1 MILMPDIIHFLTI
14 EASPAAVYKAI
25 TEQAGIQG
33 WWTVQARIEPV
44 IFELMSRGE
53 GSTDL
58 SVIMF
63 EDPDGYLGGG
73 GGRVG
78 IPKGQR
84 T

>member
-1 MILMPDIIHFLTI
+1 MPDIIHFLTI
-14 EASPAAVYKAI
+14 EALPATVYKAI
-25 TEQAGIQG
+25 TEQAGIQD

-44 IFELMSRGE
+44 
-53 GSTDL
+53 
-58 SVIMF
+58 MF
-63 EDPDGYLGGG
+63 EDPDDYPGGG